1 MKDTNI
7 ESIFL
12 GRLEKFPTLCV
23 CYIAAIPV
31 AFSVCIIL

>member
-12 GRLEKFPTLCV
+12 GRLEKFPTLCD